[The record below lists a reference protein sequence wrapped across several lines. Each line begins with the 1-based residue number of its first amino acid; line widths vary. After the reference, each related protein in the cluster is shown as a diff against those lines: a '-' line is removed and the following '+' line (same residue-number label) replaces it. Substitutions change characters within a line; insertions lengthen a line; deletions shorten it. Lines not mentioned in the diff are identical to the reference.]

1 VGELQ
6 LAPGRALPADFP
18 TVASVVIHSSHARM
32 KQPIHAAIAVACLSM
47 LAGCLTPAQV
57 AERQRMQQD
66 LAQDKTCRDWRLK
79 PGTDAYANCRLELSR
94 QQLAG
99 DITAQQAADQAMA
112 ERQRSNAQAIQAL
125 APHSCMYNSMTLG
138 GMTNGLINC

>member
-1 VGELQ
+1 V
-6 LAPGRALPADFP
+6 PGLGAEARDRRLCQLPAG
-18 TVASVVIHSSHARM
+18 TV
-32 KQPIHAAIAVACLSM
+32 
-47 LAGCLTPAQV
+47 
-57 AERQRMQQD
+57 
-66 LAQDKTCRDWRLK
+66 
-79 PGTDAYANCRLELSR
+79 R